1 MYLPFRI
8 QKAWRT
14 HQRKVKDGT
23 SDDEVLS
30 AETILPETVASSC
43 PQRVHNGSPS
53 TITALERLVRQVE
66 AVLPQEGDEFEEMF
80 EYPTDVFTE
89 HRSGSDKSHEHM
101 IDDGVKV
108 EQKTEAESSPLNS
121 LQDVYPSPSIP
132 RGSDTIQH
140 CVLQHSREEN
150 TELHD
155 TSSGDAQQAKSDCKS
170 AVNVIGKYHLLYSI
184 ELSDSSEEELHTNQ
198 HMTNELKAT
207 CHDAPQDAKTFEFDE
222 VGTAD
227 LQVAR
232 TPLYHHHTLQRFPNY
247 YFEGSE
253 EFVYSE
259 DFQTHHEF
267 RHRTAYEGTKT
278 GSGHAGHGVAFDH
291 GLTPLFGMSVL
302 QLKQLLLSLKTRIE
316 GKWVLVHV
324 GMYIVHTVFSMY
336 SLPLLSDED
345 WQKSSERL

>member
-8 QKAWRT
+8 QRAWRT

-43 PQRVHNGSPS
+43 PQRVHSGSPS
-53 TITALERLVRQVE
+53 TITALEHLVRQVE
-66 AVLPQEGDEFEEMF
+66 AVLPREGDEFEEMF

-89 HRSGSDKSHEHM
+89 QHRSGSDKSHEHM
-101 IDDGVKV
+101 IDDRVKV
-108 EQKTEAESSPLNS
+108 KRKTEVENSPLNS

-132 RGSDTIQH
+132 CGSDTIEH
-140 CVLQHSREEN
+140 RVLQHSREEN
-150 TELHD
+150 AELLPIHD
-155 TSSGDAQQAKSDCKS
+155 TSSGDAQQAKSDGK
-170 AVNVIGKYHLLYSI
+170 ATVNVIGKYRLLYSI
-184 ELSDSSEEELHTNQ
+184 ELSDSSEEELHTDQ
-198 HMTNELKAT
+198 ELKAT
-207 CHDAPQDAKTFEFDE
+207 CLDAPQDAKTFEFEE

-278 GSGHAGHGVAFDH
+278 VSGHAGHGVAFDH

-316 GKWVLVHV
+316 GKWVQVHV
-324 GMYIVHTVFSMY
+324 CMYVQY
-336 SLPLLSDED
+336 SVCTHSPSVPDED